1 MFHAITGRR
10 TAASL
15 FALSLAA
22 ATALPFAAQ
31 AQDAAAAKP
40 REATIIVT
48 GEGSAEVA
56 PDMAVVDLGVVK
68 DAKTAREALDAN
80 NKAMAEILA
89 ALKEAGIE
97 ERDVQTSGFMINP
110 QYQYP
115 QSSTGENPPPVLI
128 GFQVTNTVTL
138 RVRDLSKLGEIVDKT
153 VTLGANQGSGIRF
166 VNDKPEATVSAAR
179 KKAVENAVA
188 KAKELTEAAGVGLG
202 RVIEI
207 SETSYRA
214 EAMPI
219 ARTMAKDFAAAGA
232 VPVAAGE
239 NSYSVTV
246 NVTFALNN

>member
-22 ATALPFAAQ
+22 ATALPLAAW
-31 AQDAAAAKP
+31 AQDAASKP

-232 VPVAAGE
+232 VPIAAGE

>member
-22 ATALPFAAQ
+22 ATALPFAAW
-31 AQDAAAAKP
+31 AQDAAAKP

-115 QSSTGENPPPVLI
+115 QSSTGENPPPVLV

-232 VPVAAGE
+232 VPIAAGE

>member
-22 ATALPFAAQ
+22 ATALPLAAW
-31 AQDAAAAKP
+31 AQDAAAKP

-232 VPVAAGE
+232 VPIAAGE

>member
-22 ATALPFAAQ
+22 ATALPLAAQ

>member
-10 TAASL
+10 TGASL

-22 ATALPFAAQ
+22 ATALPLAAH

-68 DAKTAREALDAN
+68 DGKTAREALDAN
-80 NKAMAEILA
+80 NKAMADILA

-138 RVRDLSKLGEIVDKT
+138 RVRDLTKLGEIVDKT

-166 VNDKPEATVSAAR
+166 VNDKPESTVSAAR

-219 ARTMAKDFAAAGA
+219 ARAMAKDFAASGS
-232 VPVAAGE
+232 VPIAAGE

>member
-1 MFHAITGRR
+1 MFHAIAGRR
-10 TAASL
+10 TGASL
-15 FALSLAA
+15 FALSLAVA
-22 ATALPFAAQ
+22 AALPLAAR
-31 AQDAAAAKP
+31 AEDAAKP

-68 DAKTAREALDAN
+68 DGKTAREALDAN

-89 ALKEAGIE
+89 ALKEAGLE

-166 VNDKPEATVSAAR
+166 VNDKPEGTVSAAR

-202 RVIEI
+202 RVLEI

-219 ARTMAKDFAAAGA
+219 ARAMAKDFAASGS
-232 VPVAAGE
+232 VPIAAGE

-246 NVTFALNN
+246 NVTFALKN

>member
-10 TAASL
+10 TAANL

-22 ATALPFAAQ
+22 ATALPLAAQ

-232 VPVAAGE
+232 VPIAAGE

>member
-22 ATALPFAAQ
+22 ATALPLTAQ

-80 NKAMAEILA
+80 NKAMGEILA

>member
-232 VPVAAGE
+232 VPIAAGE

>member
-22 ATALPFAAQ
+22 ATALPLAAW
-31 AQDAAAAKP
+31 AQDAAAKP

-219 ARTMAKDFAAAGA
+219 ARTMAKDFAGA
-232 VPVAAGE
+232 VPIAAGE

>member
-97 ERDVQTSGFMINP
+97 ERDVQTSSFMINP